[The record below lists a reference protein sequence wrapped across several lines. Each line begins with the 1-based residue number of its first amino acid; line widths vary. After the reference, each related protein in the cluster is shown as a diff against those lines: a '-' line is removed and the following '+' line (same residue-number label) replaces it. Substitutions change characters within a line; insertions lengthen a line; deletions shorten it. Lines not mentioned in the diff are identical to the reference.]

1 MLNKSI
7 DNVSES
13 ENNIADLNETCKIVR
28 SAIRKTL
35 TNVDDSEMGEILI
48 CRKHINLSI
57 GKVKLQVNLTY
68 TIVNRERELYISNYN
83 NWRSSQRR

>member
-48 CRKHINLSI
+48 CRKHII
-57 GKVKLQVNLTY
+57 FFYRKGET
-68 TIVNRERELYISNYN
+68 
-83 NWRSSQRR
+83 SS